1 MSRLR
6 YYTRDITQ
14 VAKESV
20 EEENRGELDV
30 CVVELREIK
39 IREGGWNWGR
49 VSINFSIM
57 GRIVIS
63 ARQRKLRA
71 LLRIEAYT
79 CYYALFIRCRS
90 R

>member
-20 EEENRGELDV
+20 EEENRGELD
-30 CVVELREIK
+30 EIK

-49 VSINFSIM
+49 VSSVDKFLDNGPDRYI
-57 GRIVIS
+57 G
-63 ARQRKLRA
+63 APA
-71 LLRIEAYT
+71 
-79 CYYALFIRCRS
+79 
-90 R
+90 

>member
-1 MSRLR
+1 MSRLH

-49 VSINFSIM
+49 VSSVDKFLDNGPDRYI
-57 GRIVIS
+57 G
-63 ARQRKLRA
+63 APA
-71 LLRIEAYT
+71 
-79 CYYALFIRCRS
+79 
-90 R
+90 